1 MASRHRVSCVKPDGN
16 DLYSRIDGIGG
27 VNGDGTRW
35 YLDEDKAIAGMDSG
49 KWEFFVSVNNREV
62 EVIVAER
69 NGRRYLKTE
78 ADGYSE
84 NNLSKLPT
92 CP

>member
-1 MASRHRVSCVKPDGN
+1 MTTRHRVSCVKPDGS
-16 DLYSRIDGIGG
+16 DAYSRIDGIGG
-27 VNGDGTRW
+27 VSGGQRW
-35 YLDEDKAIAGMDSG
+35 YLPEDDAIAGMDAG
-49 KWEFFVSVNNREV
+49 KWQFYVSVNNREV
-62 EVIVAER
+62 EVIIAER

-92 CP
+92 CPT